1 MGKSKYNS
9 TDSCESSSTD
19 SSETS
24 SDESS
29 DAVTE
34 VQRMKNTKKKRLL
47 AFHGLTQVQVI
58 LISLVLSIIIL
69 AITVGIIL
77 FVAVTAESLPD
88 ETQCEGDNRT
98 FHSTIEGFRARSNH
112 IPDCLQTCGNENTL
126 PEKEEKI
133 INGKTPNINSW
144 PFLVKLHFISG
155 TKAQLCGGTILNSR
169 SRSLTIGQM
178 IANHVMHSK
187 W

>member
-1 MGKSKYNS
+1 MGESKYIS
-9 TDSCESSSTD
+9 TDSCESDSTKA
-19 SSETS
+19 S
-24 SDESS
+24 SDESR
-29 DAVTE
+29 DDVTE
-34 VQRMKNTKKKRLL
+34 VQRIKNMKKKRRLE
-47 AFHGLTQVQVI
+47 FSGLTQVQVI
-58 LISLVLSIIIL
+58 SISLVLSIIIL
-69 AITVGIIL
+69 AITVGIVL
-77 FVAVTAESLPD
+77 FVAATDVSLPD
-88 ETQCEGDNRT
+88 ETQCDGDNRT

-169 SRSLTIGQM
+169 NRSLTG
-178 IANHVMHSK
+178 
-187 W
+187 